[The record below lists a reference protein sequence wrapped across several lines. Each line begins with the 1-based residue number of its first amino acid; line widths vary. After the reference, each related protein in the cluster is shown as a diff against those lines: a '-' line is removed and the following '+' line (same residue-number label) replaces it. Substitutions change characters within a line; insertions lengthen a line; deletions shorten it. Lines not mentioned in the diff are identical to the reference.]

1 MKDNLKNGKE
11 ESLQLKKEEQGKEE
25 QGKEEQKE
33 IIRTE
38 NKNEYY
44 VYFLEK
50 GYFVLVYISNTC
62 ITMLRI
68 SISLYGIYFVW
79 ILLHYFASHLYIRF
93 CVPGSLMGLIV
104 SPFLTTTPHCQALRW
119 VIYNGAN
126 MINNMWI
133 ILGSWISTFLIKT

>member
-1 MKDNLKNGKE
+1 MNPNLKNGEKEETLQVKKEE
-11 ESLQLKKEEQGKEE
+11 ESLQKL
-25 QGKEEQKE
+25 
-33 IIRTE
+33 

-44 VYFLEK
+44 LYFLEK
-50 GYFVLVYISNTC
+50 GYFVVGYINNTC

-93 CVPGSLMGLIV
+93 CVPGSLIGLIV

-133 ILGSWISTFLIKT
+133 IVGSWVSTFLIKT

>member
-1 MKDNLKNGKE
+1 MKDNLKNGEKD
-11 ESLQLKKEEQGKEE
+11 ESLQLKNELQVKKEEETL
-25 QGKEEQKE
+25 QKS
-33 IIRTE
+33 

-44 VYFLEK
+44 LYFLDK

-62 ITMLRI
+62 ITFLRI
-68 SISLYGIYFVW
+68 SISLYGIYLVW

-93 CVPGSLMGLIV
+93 CVPASITGFIV